1 MDKIPFNVPFTS
13 GRERA
18 YVDEVFS
25 NGHFAG
31 NGPFTVKVQNWLENH
46 LGAARVL
53 LTHSCTAGLEI
64 SAMLSDL
71 GPGDEVLMPSFTFV
85 TTASSMMRGGATPV
99 FCEVDPDTMLI
110 DLEDASNR
118 ITPRT
123 KAIVPVHY
131 LSLIHISEPRDGL
144 LSRMPSSA

>member
-13 GRERA
+13 GRERE
-18 YVDEVFS
+18 YLDEVFS

-64 SAMLSDL
+64 SAMLGF

-85 TTASSMMRGGATPV
+85 TTASSMMRGGGRQYFVRSTPIQ
-99 FCEVDPDTMLI
+99 C
-110 DLEDASNR
+110 S
-118 ITPRT
+118 
-123 KAIVPVHY
+123 
-131 LSLIHISEPRDGL
+131 
-144 LSRMPSSA
+144 